1 MSNLH
6 SRPDS
11 HLFERLHRTT
21 VFLADALRPCR
32 ERADRMLHAWG
43 DASHHPAGDAV
54 YARPLVIRQGTRQN
68 FTTQANT
75 QSRHARIAVGAKA
88 A

>member
-1 MSNLH
+1 MAGELERASPFSSLLPIKEKTMSNLH

-32 ERADRMLHAWG
+32 ERVHRMLHARG
-43 DASHHPAGDAV
+43 DAMRST
-54 YARPLVIRQGTRQN
+54 IRRATLFMR
-68 FTTQANT
+68 
-75 QSRHARIAVGAKA
+75 SR
-88 A
+88 